1 VGVHRIALV
10 ESGDDS
16 EVRINLTEK
25 TV

>member
-10 ESGDDS
+10 ESGDDG